1 MTRTNEAG
9 VVHLLDRPRWR
20 EAARR
25 HGGGSQLLGY
35 QLGSAP
41 LVKRIGLDG
50 KERRLPPAAVLHTT
64 GDIPRRVRAVRRR
77 FCKAGMQRHR

>member
-25 HGGGSQLLGY
+25 HRSGSQLLGY
-35 QLGSAP
+35 QLGALPSLSVSASMAKSADFLP
-41 LVKRIGLDG
+41 QRCYTQPKYTPEGA
-50 KERRLPPAAVLHTT
+50 RRAATIL
-64 GDIPRRVRAVRRR
+64 
-77 FCKAGMQRHR
+77 